1 MLIGVYHMVNKIMIV
16 DDDPSINYTIK
27 RGIEGIN
34 SNYEIITKESGKECL
49 EFLESN
55 QIPDLIILDIMMP
68 ELSGWETYQKI
79 REKLSSDKLP
89 IIFLT
94 ARKDQVAEKAGGFLG
109 EDYIEKP
116 VKIEDLLERIEKVLK
131 RTNPKTNF

>member
-1 MLIGVYHMVNKIMIV
+1 MVNKIMVV

-27 RGIEGIN
+27 QGIEGLS
-34 SNYEIITKESGKECL
+34 SNYEIITLESGKKCL
-49 EFLESN
+49 ELLENN

-79 REKLSSDKLP
+79 REKISSDKLP

-116 VKIEDLLERIEKVLK
+116 VEIEELLQRIEKVL
-131 RTNPKTNF
+131 NKTR

>member
-1 MLIGVYHMVNKIMIV
+1 MVV

-27 RGIEGIN
+27 EGIEGLS
-34 SNYEIITKESGKECL
+34 SNYEIITIESGKKCL
-49 EFLESN
+49 ELLEDN

-68 ELSGWETYQKI
+68 ELSGWETFQKI

-94 ARKDQVAEKAGGFLG
+94 ARKDEVAEKAGGFLG

-116 VKIEDLLERIEKVLK
+116 VKIEDLLERIEMVLN
-131 RTNPKTNF
+131 RTGSKNNY

>member
-1 MLIGVYHMVNKIMIV
+1 MVV

-27 RGIEGIN
+27 EGIEGLS
-34 SNYEIITKESGKECL
+34 SNYEIITIESGKKCL
-49 EFLESN
+49 ELLEDN

-68 ELSGWETYQKI
+68 ELSGWETFQKI
-79 REKLSSDKLP
+79 REKISSDKLP

-94 ARKDQVAEKAGGFLG
+94 ARKDRVAEKAGGFLG

-116 VKIEDLLERIEKVLK
+116 VKIENLLERIEKVLN
-131 RTNPKTNF
+131 RTGSKNNY

>member
-1 MLIGVYHMVNKIMIV
+1 MVNKIMIV

-27 RGIEGIN
+27 RGIEGLN
-34 SNYEIITKESGKECL
+34 SDYEIITIESGKKCL
-49 EFLESN
+49 ELLEN
-55 QIPDLIILDIMMP
+55 DQIPDLIVLDIMMP
-68 ELSGWETYQKI
+68 ELSGWETFQKI
-79 REKLSSDKLP
+79 REKLSSDELP

-116 VKIEDLLERIEKVLK
+116 VKIEDLLERIEKVL
-131 RTNPKTNF
+131 NKTSSKK

>member
-1 MLIGVYHMVNKIMIV
+1 MVV

-27 RGIEGIN
+27 QGIEGLS
-34 SNYEIITKESGKECL
+34 SNYEIITIESGKKCL
-49 EFLESN
+49 ELLEDN

-68 ELSGWETYQKI
+68 ELSGWETFQKI
-79 REKLSSDKLP
+79 REKISSDKLP

-116 VKIEDLLERIEKVLK
+116 VKIEELLERIEKVL
-131 RTNPKTNF
+131 NKTNSKDNY

>member
-1 MLIGVYHMVNKIMIV
+1 MVV

-27 RGIEGIN
+27 EGIEGLS
-34 SNYEIITKESGKECL
+34 SNYEIITIESGKKCL
-49 EFLESN
+49 ELLEDN

-68 ELSGWETYQKI
+68 ELSGWETFQKI

-94 ARKDQVAEKAGGFLG
+94 ARKDRVAEKAGGFLG

-116 VKIEDLLERIEKVLK
+116 VKIENLLERIEKVLN
-131 RTNPKTNF
+131 RTGSKNNY